1 MINTEA
7 VDGTDEREMYVAK
20 GSVPAS
26 LCEVCN
32 TLGHRPAVR
41 YVIFSLSAFAF
52 SGGGNDP
59 RLRRRWQWWWV
70 GCLLLL
76 AVAAAV
82 ATARARIRR
91 HLKLTQFEFIF
102 YFHSFH
108 NVHANISRL
117 RN

>member
-7 VDGTDEREMYVAK
+7 VDGTDEGEMYVAK

-59 RLRRRWQWWWV
+59 RPKTATAVAVVV
-70 GCLLLL
+70 GRLPPPPRCCCCRSDGARAHPTASKVDTIRVHLLL
-76 AVAAAV
+76 
-82 ATARARIRR
+82 
-91 HLKLTQFEFIF
+91 
-102 YFHSFH
+102 S
-108 NVHANISRL
+108 
-117 RN
+117 

>member
-7 VDGTDEREMYVAK
+7 VDGTDEGEMYVAK

-59 RLRRRWQWWWV
+59 RPKTATAVAVVV
-70 GCLLLL
+70 GRLPPPPRCCCCRSDGARAHPTASTVDTIRLDLLL
-76 AVAAAV
+76 
-82 ATARARIRR
+82 
-91 HLKLTQFEFIF
+91 
-102 YFHSFH
+102 S
-108 NVHANISRL
+108 
-117 RN
+117 